1 MNHRLEYL
9 FLSLSGS
16 KAAQRT
22 FTMILRQFNCNPR
35 NQWESV
41 EVNTR
46 NLGNAISS
54 DQNKPMLLFQ
64 ISAALLLR
72 MDNALIEHRLISLDQ
87 VLTVSFGVL
96 KSVFTRTH
104 NTRLSLSVF
113 CKTSQIPTKILQ
125 FSTTLSSSE
134 KGKGSFLYLTFYT
147 NFAAT

>member
-1 MNHRLEYL
+1 MNNRREYL

-16 KAAQRT
+16 KAAQGT
-22 FTMILRQFNCNPR
+22 FKITLRQFNCNPR
-35 NQWESV
+35 NQWEF

-54 DQNKPMLLFQ
+54 DQNKPMLL
-64 ISAALLLR
+64 LG
-72 MDNALIEHRLISLDQ
+72 MDTALIEHRLISWDQ

>member
-1 MNHRLEYL
+1 MNKRREYL

-16 KAAQRT
+16 KAAQGT
-22 FTMILRQFNCNPR
+22 FTVIHLRQFNCNPR
-35 NQWESV
+35 NQWEF

-46 NLGNAISS
+46 NLGNAMSF

-64 ISAALLLR
+64 ISAALLLG
-72 MDNALIEHRLISLDQ
+72 MDNALIEHRLISWDQ

-134 KGKGSFLYLTFYT
+134 KGKGSFPYLTFYT
-147 NFAAT
+147 NFAAI